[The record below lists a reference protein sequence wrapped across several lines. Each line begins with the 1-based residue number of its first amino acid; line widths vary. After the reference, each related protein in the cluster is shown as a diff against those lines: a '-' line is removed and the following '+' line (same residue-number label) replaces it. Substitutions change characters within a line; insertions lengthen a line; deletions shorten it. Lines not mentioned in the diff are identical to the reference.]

1 MAGRWL
7 CLAAS
12 VVSFLGAVSV
22 SEVVPG
28 RATGVDLQPNI
39 DGLSLDEVFL
49 ALTDAPVGQRG
60 NGARGD
66 RGQCNAKGGST
77 IE

>member
-12 VVSFLGAVSV
+12 VVSFLGAVVV

-49 ALTDAPVGQRG
+49 AYLVGAVLVLV
-60 NGARGD
+60 ARSLVSRRHGH
-66 RGQCNAKGGST
+66 AHT
-77 IE
+77 